1 MKFKKKKKKNR
12 SYDELENKRNWAWL
26 NNKPCFDYNMGSERQ
41 SRLLEDF
48 EKVKNQCNSLGLILP
63 NSFIDF
69 FNTPTYWQKFL
80 SSNDGF
86 FYLDKS
92 VIFCPY
98 INGYLIPFI
107 ADSQHCH
114 YYYLHLQA
122 NQKDYEIV
130 WTEDIYLMALL
141 ATPEELETDFAEG
154 EFDETDIYLIDNDFE
169 RFMFDCY
176 YDYYDF
182 FKGARQKLIDYS
194 YAYTNLEQR
203 KNEQNDLENQSKL
216 LLGIDEKIPLFKT
229 FN

>member
-1 MKFKKKKKKNR
+1 MVGGLQNSKKNR

-92 VIFCPY
+92 VIFCP
-98 INGYLIPFI
+98 
-107 ADSQHCH
+107 ADSNPKCNVTETRF
-114 YYYLHLQA
+114 YL
-122 NQKDYEIV
+122 
-130 WTEDIYLMALL
+130 
-141 ATPEELETDFAEG
+141 
-154 EFDETDIYLIDNDFE
+154 
-169 RFMFDCY
+169 
-176 YDYYDF
+176 
-182 FKGARQKLIDYS
+182 KGR
-194 YAYTNLEQR
+194 
-203 KNEQNDLENQSKL
+203 SK
-216 LLGIDEKIPLFKT
+216 T
-229 FN
+229 

>member
-1 MKFKKKKKKNR
+1 MKFKENSKKNR

-169 RFMFDCY
+169 RLVSVHD
-176 YDYYDF
+176 
-182 FKGARQKLIDYS
+182 
-194 YAYTNLEQR
+194 
-203 KNEQNDLENQSKL
+203 
-216 LLGIDEKIPLFKT
+216 
-229 FN
+229 